1 MQTLFCDTTKK
12 ELWIGT
18 FNSGLLVMN
27 LNTNTLLRITSY
39 NVCYTKLLRDVLSRL
54 VKITTTKGSRYQL
67 LRQVSDQ
74 TGYYFIYDSQVINND
89 EEVKIR
95 KGEYTVRNAIH
106 LITGN
111 EQIKIGILGN
121 HILLSLPV
129 PEKAPVAPLTFP
141 EKTPYVIKGMAR
153 ITSYNVCYTKL
164 LRNI

>member
-1 MQTLFCDTTKK
+1 MSKERRHTVHLFSA
-12 ELWIGT
+12 LFMLLFVSVAIQAGGT
-18 FNSGLLVMN
+18 D
-27 LNTNTLLRITSY
+27 
-39 NVCYTKLLRDVLSRL
+39 DVLSRL

-89 EEVKIR
+89 EEVKVR

-141 EKTPYVIKGMAR
+141 EKTPYVIILMGFDWFW
-153 ITSYNVCYTKL
+153 
-164 LRNI
+164 